1 MTPKLN
7 SVHAK
12 GEDMSLHKLSLVAG
26 GLAVVLAACTSATPE
41 PAPDLTSVPP
51 LTEEK
56 PMEEPT
62 EEAMEEMAPSVTVS
76 DQDAS
81 DGTVT
86 IEKVIADQPGWL
98 VIHITRNG
106 APGPVIGQ
114 SPVAEGSNANV
125 EVAIDLD
132 QATQQLFAMLHLD
145 AGTVGVY
152 EFPGDDAPVFVDDVI
167 VNVTFKAAFPAHDA
181 VTASDQ
187 AAADGMVT
195 VDLVSA
201 QERGWIVIHAQA
213 DGAPGPV
220 IGFAAIEVGNN
231 ANVAVEIDIDQ
242 ATETLYAMLHLD
254 LAATGEYEFPGDDA
268 PVFDAGG
275 NVVLA
280 PFTLLEAQ
288 ASIDEEVIVIDSTYR
303 MKVIT
308 VPVGTTV
315 TWVYDAGLP
324 HTVTSDTN
332 VFNSGTMGEGD
343 TFSFTFDEA
352 GVFPYFCRFHGG
364 AGGSGMSG
372 IVNVTEG

>member
-1 MTPKLN
+1 
-7 SVHAK
+7 
-12 GEDMSLHKLSLVAG
+12 MSLHKLSLVAG
-26 GLAVVLAACTSATPE
+26 GLAVVLAACTAATSEPVSEPTSAP
-41 PAPDLTSVPP
+41 PATSVPSA
-51 LTEEK
+51 TE
-56 PMEEPT
+56 
-62 EEAMEEMAPSVTVS
+62 EEAMEEMVPSVTVS

-81 DGTVT
+81 GGTVT
-86 IEKVIADQPGWL
+86 IEKVVADQAGWL

-114 SPVAEGSNANV
+114 ALVAAGSNENV
-125 EVAIDLD
+125 EVTIDLD

-145 AGTVGVY
+145 VGTEGEY

-167 VNVTFKAAFPAHDA
+167 VNVPFQATFPAIDA

-187 AAADGMVT
+187 AAVNGAIT

-201 QERGWIVIHAQA
+201 AAPSWIVIHAQA

-231 ANVAVEIDIDQ
+231 AKVAVEIDLDQ

-254 LAATGEYEFPGDDA
+254 LGTVGEYEFPGDDA

-275 NVVLA
+275 DVVLT
-280 PFTLLEAQ
+280 PFALLEAQ
-288 ASIDEEVIVIDSTYR
+288 ATAEEEVKVIDINYQA
-303 MKVIT
+303 KVVN

-315 TWVYDAGLP
+315 TWVYDGVLP

-343 TFSFTFDEA
+343 TFTYTFDEA
-352 GVFPYFCRFHGG
+352 GVFPYFCQFHGG
-364 AGGSGMSG
+364 TGGSGMSG

>member
-1 MTPKLN
+1 
-7 SVHAK
+7 
-12 GEDMSLHKLSLVAG
+12 MSLHKLSLISG

-41 PAPDLTSVPP
+41 PAA
-51 LTEEK
+51 
-56 PMEEPT
+56 EPT
-62 EEAMEEMAPSVTVS
+62 SPPPAAEEEAMEEIVPSVMVS

-81 DGTVT
+81 GGTLT
-86 IEKVIADQPGWL
+86 IEKVVADQAGWL

-114 SPVAEGSNANV
+114 ALVAEGSNENV
-125 EVAIDLD
+125 EVDIDLD

-145 AGTVGVY
+145 AGTEGKY

-167 VNVTFKAAFPAHDA
+167 VNVPFQAEFSIEDA

-187 AAADGMVT
+187 AAADGAIT

-201 QERGWIVIHAQA
+201 TEPSWIVIHAQA

-231 ANVAVEIDIDQ
+231 ANVAVEIDLDQ

-254 LAATGEYEFPGDDA
+254 LGTAGDYEFPGDDA

-275 NVVLA
+275 DVVLT
-280 PFTLLEAQ
+280 PFALLEAQ
-288 ASIDEEVIVIDSTYR
+288 AAAEEEVKVIDINFQA
-303 MKVIT
+303 KVVD

-315 TWVYDAGLP
+315 TWVYDGALP

-343 TFSFTFDEA
+343 VFTFTFTEA
-352 GVFPYFCRFHGG
+352 GSFPYFCKFHGG
-364 AGGSGMSG
+364 TGGSGMSG
-372 IVNVTEG
+372 VVNVTEG

>member
-1 MTPKLN
+1 
-7 SVHAK
+7 
-12 GEDMSLHKLSLVAG
+12 MSLHKLSLVAG

-41 PAPDLTSVPP
+41 PVPDPTSAPP
-51 LTEEK
+51 
-56 PMEEPT
+56 PT
-62 EEAMEEMAPSVTVS
+62 EEEAIEEMAPSVTVS

-81 DGTVT
+81 GGTVS

-114 SPVAEGSNANV
+114 SPVLEGSNSDV
-125 EVAIDLD
+125 EVAIDLN

-145 AGTVGVY
+145 AGTEGEY

-167 VNVTFKAAFPAHDA
+167 INVPFQVAFPTDDA

-187 AAADGMVT
+187 ASADGTVT

-201 QERGWIVIHAQA
+201 TEPGWIVIHAQA

-231 ANVAVEIDIDQ
+231 AKVAVEIDLDQ

-254 LAATGEYEFPGDDA
+254 LAAAGEYEFPGDDA

-280 PFTLLEAQ
+280 PFALLDFRAGAEGEAM
-288 ASIDEEVIVIDSTYR
+288 EVEVIDSTYLL
-303 MKVIT
+303 KVTT
-308 VPVGTTV
+308 VPVGTTI
-315 TWVYDAGLP
+315 TWIYNGGLP

-332 VFNSGTMGEGD
+332 LFNSGTLGEGD
-343 TFSFTFDEA
+343 TFSFTFAEA
-352 GVFPYFCRFHGG
+352 GSFPYFCRFHGS
-364 AGGSGMSG
+364 AGGNGMSG
-372 IVNVTEG
+372 VVNVTEG